1 MPFVLNSNS
10 AAGFLKLNAPS
21 GGGYTPNYPSGLSYT
36 TGLIGWYDSSQ
47 PSSIVKDGSNNVS
60 QWNNLFNGAT
70 QGATVLPAFTIPA
83 GNSAPTF
90 VTNQSYVYG
99 TLTGSKNGI
108 LFDGVTSLMN
118 LTNLGSL
125 LNLKNFAVFATIKQI
140 SVSTGG
146 NNISIVDQQTSNAD
160 ILGLQLGYNGST
172 NSTLTLSDAA
182 GQSINNNTPTIDNNK
197 YTFGFQ
203 SASTGGNNFTGFL
216 FENSYSSIGNSFGRY
231 VDNSTGPADMP
242 WDSLVL
248 GGDVGPASTSLIGE
262 ILVYN
267 ITSIQQGTNYANI
280 KTIMNYLTNK
290 WA

>member
-1 MPFVLNSNS
+1 MPSLALKASVNSS
-10 AAGFLKLNAPS
+10 FFFPT
-21 GGGYTPNYPSGLSYT
+21 GGSYTPNYPTGLSYT
-36 TGLIGWYDSSQ
+36 TGLLGWYDSSQ
-47 PSSIVKDGSNNVS
+47 SGSNSLVRS
-60 QWNNLFNGAT
+60 GSSVLQWNNLFNGAT
-70 QGATVLPAFTIPA
+70 QGAIVLPPLTV
-83 GNSAPTF
+83 PTSLDSPQF
-90 VTNQSYVYG
+90 QQNKSYIYG
-99 TLTGSKNGI
+99 TTTGTHNGNF
-108 LFDGVTSLMN
+108 FDGSTTFMSA
-118 LTNLGSL
+118 TGLGSL

-160 ILGLQLGYNGST
+160 ILGLQLGYNGAT

-182 GQSINNNTPTIDNNK
+182 GQSINNQTPTIYNGT

-216 FENSYSSIGNSFGRY
+216 FENSYSSVGNSFHGY

-242 WDSLVL
+242 WDSLGL

-267 ITSIQQGTNYANI
+267 MTSIQQGTNYANI
-280 KTIMNYLTNK
+280 KTIMNYLSNK